1 MSNFALRDKLEI
13 VKNILKEIHKGARVV
28 DLKEKYRE
36 VLAEI
41 SPLDIVL
48 VEQMLVREG
57 VSVEEIL
64 HLCDLH
70 VELFR
75 EALQSR
81 ELLGLEKG
89 HPLELLMREN
99 EWILRRAELLGLYT
113 EIAGTAASDEGILE
127 VYGEVV
133 KLLLDLKKIRLHYR
147 KIQMLIFPYLERM
160 GVIPIPRVMW
170 GREDSVIVKL
180 RSLIQETEKAL
191 SERNTAKLREL
202 TNSLRDLSKEIV
214 DLVFRE
220 NKILYPAVHA
230 LLPEGAWTVVS
241 EIADEIGYI
250 VEKGETSWKPRAPP
264 VYPYEWVP
272 VVNEQVL
279 EKLPVEFKHAVERL
293 KPDDY
298 RVQRDEDLVLET
310 GFLSR
315 EEIEGIFRSLPL
327 ELTFADAND
336 RVRFYTESEI
346 TGGFVRTKTILGRRV
361 EYCHPPR
368 LEKYVMQNVE
378 AVKQGK
384 FRYRE
389 FWTKQG
395 DRIIRVLVVPVKARD
410 GRYLGVLE
418 VVEDLTDVVE
428 HPEEVKKKIMVL

>member
-1 MSNFALRDKLEI
+1 
-13 VKNILKEIHKGARVV
+13 
-28 DLKEKYRE
+28 
-36 VLAEI
+36 
-41 SPLDIVL
+41 
-48 VEQMLVREG
+48 
-57 VSVEEIL
+57 
-64 HLCDLH
+64 
-70 VELFR
+70 
-75 EALQSR
+75 
-81 ELLGLEKG
+81 
-89 HPLELLMREN
+89 
-99 EWILRRAELLGLYT
+99 
-113 EIAGTAASDEGILE
+113 
-127 VYGEVV
+127 
-133 KLLLDLKKIRLHYR
+133 LHYR

-170 GREDSVIVKL
+170 GREDGVIVKL

-202 TNSLRDLSKEIV
+202 ASGLRDLSREIV

-279 EKLPVEFKHAVERL
+279 EKLPVEFKHAVEKL

-327 ELTFADAND
+327 ELTFADANN

-346 TGGFVRTKTILGRRV
+346 TGGFVRTKTILGRRL

-395 DRIIRVLVVPVKARD
+395 DRIMRVLVIPVKARD

>member
-13 VKNILKEIHKGARVV
+13 IKNILKEVHKGARVV

-264 VYPYEWVP
+264 VY
-272 VVNEQVL
+272 
-279 EKLPVEFKHAVERL
+279 
-293 KPDDY
+293 
-298 RVQRDEDLVLET
+298 
-310 GFLSR
+310 
-315 EEIEGIFRSLPL
+315 
-327 ELTFADAND
+327 
-336 RVRFYTESEI
+336 
-346 TGGFVRTKTILGRRV
+346 
-361 EYCHPPR
+361 
-368 LEKYVMQNVE
+368 
-378 AVKQGK
+378 
-384 FRYRE
+384 
-389 FWTKQG
+389 
-395 DRIIRVLVVPVKARD
+395 
-410 GRYLGVLE
+410 
-418 VVEDLTDVVE
+418 
-428 HPEEVKKKIMVL
+428 